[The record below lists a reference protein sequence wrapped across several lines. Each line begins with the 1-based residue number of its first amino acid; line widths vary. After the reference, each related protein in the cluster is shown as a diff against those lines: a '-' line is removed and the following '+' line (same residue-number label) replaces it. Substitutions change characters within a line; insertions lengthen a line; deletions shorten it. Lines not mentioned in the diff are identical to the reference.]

1 MRNMRKRLLRQLLVM
16 ALIPFLPACNGLS
29 GYKEPSFSEIENGLF
44 VYVNILPFVRSIVN
58 IHLPGK
64 AMRSGKRWP
73 FAARNVADDEA
84 VCGLLRCK
92 RLPLR
97 P

>member
-1 MRNMRKRLLRQLLVM
+1 MAICLFFLKISLVK
-16 ALIPFLPACNGLS
+16 IRT
-29 GYKEPSFSEIENGLF
+29 KVFSEIENGLF

-64 AMRSGKRWP
+64 VMRSGKRWP
-73 FAARNVADDEA
+73 FAARNVANDEA

>member
-1 MRNMRKRLLRQLLVM
+1 MAICLFFLKISLVK
-16 ALIPFLPACNGLS
+16 IRT
-29 GYKEPSFSEIENGLF
+29 KVFSEIENGLF

-58 IHLPGK
+58 IHLLGK
-64 AMRSGKRWP
+64 AMQGGKRWP
-73 FAARNVADDEA
+73 FAVRNVADDEA

>member
-1 MRNMRKRLLRQLLVM
+1 M
-16 ALIPFLPACNGLS
+16 AICLFFLKIS
-29 GYKEPSFSEIENGLF
+29 MVKIRTKVFSEIENGLF

-73 FAARNVADDEA
+73 FAAWNVADDEA

>member
-1 MRNMRKRLLRQLLVM
+1 MAICLFFLKISLVK
-16 ALIPFLPACNGLS
+16 IRT
-29 GYKEPSFSEIENGLF
+29 KVFSEIENGLF

-64 AMRSGKRWP
+64 VMRSGKRWP